1 MNQLREKVRTLTPR
15 TSGIALEETVARL
28 NEVLRGWF
36 GYFQHGHRLVFP
48 SVDGYV
54 RGRLRSILRRRA
66 GRAGQARGRDHQR
79 WRNRYFDELGLFSLA
94 RAHASACRSP

>member
-15 TSGIALEETVARL
+15 TSGVSLAETIARL
-28 NEVLRGWF
+28 NQVLRGWL
-36 GYFQHGHRLVFP
+36 GYFQQAHRLVFP

-66 GRAGQARGRDHQR
+66 GRVGRRFRSDPRQRPRPHRSATVGRLTPGQ
-79 WRNRYFDELGLFSLA
+79 LT
-94 RAHASACRSP
+94 